1 MKPYPLIWTFKL
13 FNPLATNSLFPIF
26 SAERVSFC
34 QLYSTKHEAI
44 YYDDGIY
51 EQTPMIFKGLHYV
64 VEKLN
69 HAANVVELKAVDVE
83 KLM

>member
-1 MKPYPLIWTFKL
+1 
-13 FNPLATNSLFPIF
+13 
-26 SAERVSFC
+26 
-34 QLYSTKHEAI
+34 
-44 YYDDGIY
+44 
-51 EQTPMIFKGLHYV
+51 MIFKGLHYV